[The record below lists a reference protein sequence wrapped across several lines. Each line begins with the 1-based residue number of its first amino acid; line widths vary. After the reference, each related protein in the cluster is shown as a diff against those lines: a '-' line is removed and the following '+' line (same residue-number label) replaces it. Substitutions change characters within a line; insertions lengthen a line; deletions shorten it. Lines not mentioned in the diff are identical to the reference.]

1 MPLAPK
7 LIFAVSFL
15 AMRTE
20 DSTVPTA
27 GKETVRTLHT
37 PGLFIA
43 ESLEEV
49 IPMAKA
55 LAFSSWPSEE
65 GWTTRSV
72 SIRQITTPFL
82 FDLNARGLIVDGL
95 DVKHGTFI
103 DFDDPF
109 ADL

>member
-20 DSTVPTA
+20 ESIIPSSD
-27 GKETVRTLHT
+27 KETVRTLHT
-37 PGLFIA
+37 PALFIA
-43 ESLEEV
+43 DSLEGVET
-49 IPMAKA
+49 MARD

-65 GWTTRSV
+65 GWSTRSA
-72 SIRQITTPFL
+72 SIRQISVPFL
-82 FDLNARGLIVDGL
+82 FDLNAKGLIVDGMN
-95 DVKHGTFI
+95 VNHGTFI
-103 DFDDPF
+103 NFDDPF